1 MDFQTV
7 SYAICFTLITEIK
20 NQRVRINIQS
30 SEIIPTFSGR
40 GSHGSGKSRIQNNI
54 ILGTF
59 TSIWDAQYNLVR
71 ISYYR
76 LTPFKLQAFKRAFKV
91 NLILATPRAHRG
103 GVGDDY

>member
-1 MDFQTV
+1 MFE
-7 SYAICFTLITEIK
+7 SII
-20 NQRVRINIQS
+20 IQS
-30 SEIIPTFSGR
+30 SEIIRVPTCSGR

-59 TSIWDAQYNLVR
+59 IWDAQYNLVR

-91 NLILATPRAHRG
+91 NLILAAPRAHRG
-103 GVGDDY
+103 GVGDD